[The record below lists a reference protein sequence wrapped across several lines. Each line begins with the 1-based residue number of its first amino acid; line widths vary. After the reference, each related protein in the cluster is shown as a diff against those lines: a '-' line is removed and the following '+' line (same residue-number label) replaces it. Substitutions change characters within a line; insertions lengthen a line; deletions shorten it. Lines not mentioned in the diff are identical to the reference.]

1 MSNGYNVVTNQWA
14 HLATE
19 WEHKL
24 TTAQANQ
31 TTGLTNARVTK
42 WAPEVS
48 FSPLCMLSRRQL
60 TFQFCCS
67 YQPINRFIDSS

>member
-14 HLATE
+14 DLATE

-24 TTAQANQ
+24 TTAQVNQ

-48 FSPLCMLSRRQL
+48 FQSSLHAFPSSTDIPILLLLSA
-60 TFQFCCS
+60 
-67 YQPINRFIDSS
+67 Y